1 MSFACPIRQ
10 DARYGMPVVRVDVPL
25 AVSGTRGI
33 VEHPFIF
40 DTGCE
45 ITTVSEDIASKL
57 GLQLGGRDVGMH
69 GLSGSAT
76 GRLVDVRF
84 RFPRTVSGTEGLAVE
99 STWVVT
105 SARPGLA
112 LLGFM
117 EVHRHFQMRTFEFDT
132 YFIPWAA
139 LRGAQ

>member
-1 MSFACPIRQ
+1 MSFTCPIRQ
-10 DARYGMPVVRVDVPL
+10 DTRYGLPVVRVDVPL
-25 AVSGTRGI
+25 AVFGTRGT

-45 ITTVSEDIASKL
+45 ITTVSEDIAAKL
-57 GLQLGGRDVGMH
+57 GLPPGGRDVGMH

-84 RFPRTVSGTEGLAVE
+84 RFPRTVSGTEGLIVD

-105 SARPGLA
+105 SARLGLA

-117 EVHRHFQMRTFEFDT
+117 EVHQHFQMRTFEFDT
-132 YFIPWAA
+132 YFVAWP
-139 LRGAQ
+139 Q